1 MRGSGTSAP
10 VPVPAPMSVPAP
22 WSVPAPALISTPA
35 ATADGAEQLPRY
47 KPPPPYERIA
57 KADEPQPVEMQDLER
72 CESFGTT
79 ASRSGD
85 PPGYQ
90 AAAKTSDG
98 GERVSVRRIDTD
110 GSLVSEPPPPAAPA
124 MSIVRRVFGRFSPFS
139 G

>member
-10 VPVPAPMSVPAP
+10 APVPAPMSVPAP
-22 WSVPAPALISTPA
+22 LPVPAPALMPTPA
-35 ATADGAEQLPRY
+35 AAADGAEQLPRY

-57 KADEPQPVEMQDLER
+57 KADEPQPVEMRDLER
-72 CESFGTT
+72 G
-79 ASRSGD
+79 GD

-90 AAAKTSDG
+90 AAVNTSDG

-124 MSIVRRVFGRFSPFS
+124 MSIVRRVFGRFGPFS